1 MMEKLSFNDLRIF
14 NTSGELQV
22 NTYVFDLHG
31 ITYVVDPGKGIG
43 KYMDKSV
50 KYDVIITHGHYD
62 HIAGVREL
70 NVDRLYISPEDSAFL
85 KEPRLNLSRF
95 FDDIVSMDISWYN
108 IDEYFHTILA
118 PGHTP
123 GSRIVVFDGVLFTGD
138 TVFSNTIGRS
148 DLGVILGQQRA
159 MSKTIKNISKIFKQF
174 PKEWYVCPGHGDI
187 VTLEKLF
194 RINPFFK

>member
-1 MMEKLSFNDLRIF
+1 
-14 NTSGELQV
+14 
-22 NTYVFDLHG
+22 
-31 ITYVVDPGKGIG
+31 
-43 KYMDKSV
+43 
-50 KYDVIITHGHYD
+50 
-62 HIAGVREL
+62 
-70 NVDRLYISPEDSAFL
+70 
-85 KEPRLNLSRF
+85 
-95 FDDIVSMDISWYN
+95 MDISWYN
-108 IDEYFHTILA
+108 IDEYFHTIFA